1 MKSIAIFSLLNLIY
15 GQSNDLDMDSDN
27 VDNPI
32 PTINTKEHNRHM
44 WQQTNMVNQLLES
57 QFPLKKDM
65 KEYIWRYGCYCHRN
79 DAQMASSSN
88 NYHAQSL
95 EMIFKWPTF
104 SRRLMV

>member
-1 MKSIAIFSLLNLIY
+1 MKSIAVFSLLNLIY
-15 GQSNDLDMDSDN
+15 GQSNDLDYDNMDSDN
-27 VDNPI
+27 VLNPF

-88 NYHAQSL
+88 NYHA
-95 EMIFKWPTF
+95 
-104 SRRLMV
+104 